1 MEKGKQTYK
10 LPEGWIWTNIGD
22 ISVLFSGGTPS
33 RGNSSYFKG
42 DIPWVKSGELNYNI
56 ITDTEEK
63 ISQEALDSSSAKIV
77 PANTLLIALY
87 GATVGKLA
95 KLGIEATTNQ
105 AIASILT
112 FSNFNQDFLYLNVG
126 DLLF

>member
-10 LPEGWIWTNIGD
+10 LPEGWIWTTIGD
-22 ISVLFSGGTPS
+22 IAVLSSGGTPS
-33 RGNSSYFKG
+33 RGNSSYFRG

-77 PANTLLIALY
+77 PANTLLMPI
-87 GATVGKLA
+87 K
-95 KLGIEATTNQ
+95 
-105 AIASILT
+105 S
-112 FSNFNQDFLYLNVG
+112 
-126 DLLF
+126 